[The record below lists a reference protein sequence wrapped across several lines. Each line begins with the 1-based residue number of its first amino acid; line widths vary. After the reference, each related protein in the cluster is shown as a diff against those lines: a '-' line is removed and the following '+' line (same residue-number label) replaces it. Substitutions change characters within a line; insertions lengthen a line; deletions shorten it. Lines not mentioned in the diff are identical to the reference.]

1 MIIDKYN
8 QRVQN
13 SHSLLCVGLD
23 ADFEKIPSSFKEK
36 EFPQFEFNKWIIDQ
50 TAEFA
55 AAFKPNSAF
64 YEGQGDQGIKELKM
78 TMEHLQQ
85 KHPDIFT
92 ILDAKRAD
100 IGNTNNGYVASI
112 FDWLGFDA
120 VTLHPYLGK
129 EALKPF
135 LDRKDKISII
145 LCRTSN
151 PGAGEFQDLSIL
163 PPLPLAFG
171 SEAQARRGE
180 GRGEGQKLSLVV
192 AEKVSKEWNT
202 NNNCMLVV
210 GATYPEEMQAIRV
223 IAGDMTFLVPG
234 IGAQGG
240 DVEAAV
246 RAGINSQKMGMII
259 NSSRGII
266 FAENPAEEA
275 KKLRD
280 EINKYR

>member
-8 QRVQN
+8 QRVDKVN
-13 SHSLLCVGLD
+13 SLLCVGLD
-23 ADFEKIPSSFKEK
+23 SELDKLPEKFKQMEN
-36 EFPQFEFNKWIIDQ
+36 PQFEFNKWIIDQ
-50 TAEFA
+50 TAEFTA
-55 AAFKPNSAF
+55 CYKPNIAF
-64 YEGQGDQGIKELKM
+64 YEARGDQGLRELKM
-78 TMEHLQQ
+78 TMEYLQ
-85 KHPDIFT
+85 KNYADIFT
-92 ILDAKRAD
+92 ICDAKRAD
-100 IGNTNNGYVASI
+100 IGNTNSGYVAAI

-135 LDRKDKISII
+135 LDRADKASII

-151 PGAGEFQDLSIL
+151 PGAGEFQDLRV
-163 PPLPLAFG
+163 PFPLPL
-171 SEAQARRGE
+171 
-180 GRGEGQKLSLVV
+180 GEGQGEGSKTLWQIV

-210 GATYPEEMQAIRV
+210 GATYPAEMKAIRS
-223 IAGDMTFLVPG
+223 IAKELTFLVPG
-234 IGAQGG
+234 VGAQGG
-240 DVEAAV
+240 DVKAV
-246 RAGINSQKMGMII
+246 VEAGINSQKKGLVIS
-259 NSSRGII
+259 SSRGIL